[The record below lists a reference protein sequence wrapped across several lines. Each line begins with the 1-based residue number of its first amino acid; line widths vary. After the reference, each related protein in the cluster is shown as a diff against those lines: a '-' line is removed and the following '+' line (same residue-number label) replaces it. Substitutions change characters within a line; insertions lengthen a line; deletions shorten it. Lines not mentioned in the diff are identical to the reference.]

1 MLLNKSRLTAALL
14 KNSRKIIESEKLL
27 QDLFNDTV
35 KRNKIIYIIE
45 NIDKKGKN
53 KGKCC

>member
-27 QDLFNDTV
+27 QDLFNDI
-35 KRNKIIYIIE
+35 KKNKIIYIIE

-53 KGKCC
+53 KGKCY